1 MAKKN
6 ILFIDPPGA
15 YAKIVNTG
23 LGYIASSLNKH
34 SDCNF
39 KVIDLNNVRKNRDKV
54 MTDAFSGCEVDAVGV
69 SLNVGSMHAM
79 PALLSKIKNYFPG
92 SKVFIGGPHVTL
104 HYKKLLMDFA
114 QFVDFAVVRETER
127 TISKI
132 IDNIHDKEALSDIP
146 GVVLKEGLDKNIF
159 GETIDDIDTIDFP
172 SYECFESVKRNNCSM
187 EYYPIIT
194 SRGCPYSCIF
204 CAGPKISGKKWRF
217 RNPESVVDEIE
228 FALKRYKTRNLEIF
242 DDNFLLDKKRAVNI
256 MEMILKR
263 NIKMRLRFGNGV
275 RADKLDEENVKLMKA
290 AGLYEVGMGIE
301 SADPDIFRNIKKGEG
316 FEAIEKAIGLLKKYD
331 IHMGGSF
338 IIGLPGATL
347 AKDIN
352 SIKFANRMGFSWR
365 YTAWCYFTPYPS
377 TEAYD
382 MIRKEVDEETIEKSH
397 RRGHFTANFIETK
410 DYPLEERIIVRS
422 IAAKIPP
429 VHPGYS
435 KRKLLKLFLKTE
447 ATILKNRDK
456 NLSFLKFNFL
466 MLERMFY
473 FMKLWVTNKVNPEA
487 YL

>member
-1 MAKKN
+1 MGKN

-23 LGYIASSLNKH
+23 LGYIAASLKKH

-39 KVIDLNNVRKNRDKV
+39 KIIDLNNFRKNRDRILK
-54 MTDAFSGCEVDAVGV
+54 DAFSGCRVDAVGISV
-69 SLNVGSMHAM
+69 NVGSMHAI
-79 PALLSKIKNYFPG
+79 PALLSKIKDYFPD
-92 SKVFIGGPHVTL
+92 SKVFIGGPHISL
-104 HYKKLLMDFA
+104 HYKRLLKDFV
-114 QFVDFAVVRETER
+114 QFIDFAVIRETER

-132 IDNIHDKEALSDIP
+132 IDNIYDRKALSDIP
-146 GVVLKEGLDKNIF
+146 GVVSREEPDRDIY
-159 GETIDDIDTIDFP
+159 GETIDDINAVSFP

-228 FALKRYKTRNLEIF
+228 SALKKYKTRNLEIF
-242 DDNFLLDKKRAVNI
+242 DDNFLLDKRRVVEI

-263 NIKMRLRFGNGV
+263 NIKMRFRFGNGV
-275 RADKLDEENVKLMKA
+275 RADKLDEENVKLMKK

-301 SADPDIFRNIKKGEG
+301 SADPDIFRSIKKGEN
-316 FEAIEKAIGLLKKYD
+316 FEVIEKAIGLLKKYD
-331 IHMGGSF
+331 IHVGGSF
-338 IIGLPGATL
+338 IIGLPGSTME
-347 AKDIN
+347 KDVR

-382 MIRKEVDEETIEKSH
+382 MIRKELDEEIIEKSH

-429 VHPGYS
+429 VHPEYN
-435 KRKLLKLFLKTE
+435 KLKLLKLFLKTE
-447 ATILKNRDK
+447 ATILKYRDK
-456 NLSFLKFNFL
+456 NLGFLKFNFL
-466 MLERMFY
+466 MIERMVHFI
-473 FMKLWVTNKVNPEA
+473 KLWVTNRVNPEA